1 MISIFSIVRI
11 DVLHLIS
18 VHLNAQASCQLTL
31 FLFHIRAAHRHVWR
45 TGVLQ
50 TPGKGKLGRCRFSS
64 LYYIF
69 SFSFTWISVVRFS
82 PFAWNN
88 LRASVTSQII
98 LFIGL
103 RTWVIVYNSTSVC
116 NQFLPLPPQDATSV
130 AVLTIPHQIR
140 THAKPQI
147 TPRRTNAYE
156 HKNYQPMGVLTQSQ
170 AVTNTWH
177 TPQPCHH
184 NLTLFPAASTCT
196 TQFKPAIFFPLCFV
210 VFPDPPHPPPHAKY
224 IPNTNSGRT
233 QTHQGL
239 SPQGGTYAKQ
249 RQEVTWRAE
258 GGQRAVLVS
267 NNYGSASI
275 QNDNGTVYTNET

>member
-1 MISIFSIVRI
+1 MGITGHRKRKKKNYKFLGIQLASEQVKVTFKFCVRVISELFFQYQHFEHYRRDYFSYFKCVMISIFSIVRI

-18 VHLNAQASCQLTL
+18 VHLNAQVSCQLTL

-103 RTWVIVYNSTSVC
+103 RT
-116 NQFLPLPPQDATSV
+116 
-130 AVLTIPHQIR
+130 
-140 THAKPQI
+140 
-147 TPRRTNAYE
+147 
-156 HKNYQPMGVLTQSQ
+156 
-170 AVTNTWH
+170 
-177 TPQPCHH
+177 
-184 NLTLFPAASTCT
+184 
-196 TQFKPAIFFPLCFV
+196 
-210 VFPDPPHPPPHAKY
+210 
-224 IPNTNSGRT
+224 
-233 QTHQGL
+233 
-239 SPQGGTYAKQ
+239 
-249 RQEVTWRAE
+249 
-258 GGQRAVLVS
+258 
-267 NNYGSASI
+267 
-275 QNDNGTVYTNET
+275 